1 MKYIIV
7 VLVAVA
13 MMSPVVLAK
22 EKGAGGGNAG
32 APKGEKGAAVA
43 AAPSF
48 KGMLAVTKDADKVTA
63 ATLTVKDVV
72 YQIKLDDNGLKLA
85 GEAADKEVSVKGTVV
100 TTPGADGKEIKTI
113 TVEKYTIVV
122 PRAEHGA
129 GHKAK

>member
-22 EKGAGGGNAG
+22 EKGGGNAG
-32 APKGEKGAAVA
+32 APKGEKVA

-48 KGMLAVTKDADKVTA
+48 KGTLAVTKDADQVTA

-85 GEAADKEVSVKGTVV
+85 GEAADKDVSVKGAVV
-100 TTPGADGKEIKTI
+100 TTTGADGKEIKTI
-113 TVEKYTIVV
+113 TVEKFTIVV
-122 PRAEHGA
+122 PKAEHAA
-129 GHKAK
+129 GGKGK

>member
-13 MMSPVVLAK
+13 MMSPMVLAK
-22 EKGAGGGNAG
+22 EKGAGGGNTG
-32 APKGEKGAAVA
+32 APKGEKVA

-48 KGMLAVTKDADKVTA
+48 KGTLAVTKDADKVTA

-85 GEAADKEVSVKGTVV
+85 GEATDKEFAVHGTVV